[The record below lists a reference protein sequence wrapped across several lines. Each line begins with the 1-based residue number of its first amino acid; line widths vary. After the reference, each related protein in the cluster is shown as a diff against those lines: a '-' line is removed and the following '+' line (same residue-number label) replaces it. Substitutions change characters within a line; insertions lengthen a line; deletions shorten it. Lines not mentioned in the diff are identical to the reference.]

1 MTRFASTEWFV
12 FATLGTLSIAVLASG
27 CGGAGL
33 VPVEGVVTLDG
44 KPLSGATIRLD
55 RSTGPVSERSFVGET
70 DAQGHFAVGPIE
82 SDKKGAIPDTYRVFI
97 TSVTVPADANEMTK
111 LPPERV
117 PVQFRN
123 GSEVLEISTD
133 GTTEANFAMT
143 SR

>member
-1 MTRFASTEWFV
+1 M
-12 FATLGTLSIAVLASG
+12 SG

-33 VPVEGVVTLDG
+33 VPVEGIVTLDG

-55 RSTGPVSERSFVGET
+55 RSTGPVSERSFIGES

-82 SDKKGAIPDTYRVFI
+82 SGNKGAIPDTYRVFI
-97 TSVTVPADANEMTK
+97 TSVKVPPDANELTK

-117 PVQFRN
+117 PFKYRN
-123 GSEVLEISTD
+123 GSEVLEVSTN